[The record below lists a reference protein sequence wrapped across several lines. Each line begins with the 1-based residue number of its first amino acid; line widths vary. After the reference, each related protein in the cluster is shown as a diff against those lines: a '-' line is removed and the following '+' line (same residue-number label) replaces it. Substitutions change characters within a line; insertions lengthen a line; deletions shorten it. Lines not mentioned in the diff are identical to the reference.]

1 MAVRV
6 RRSAGV
12 ILLELEGEFT
22 YSGGGMARPLGLK
35 GNRLE
40 DLRGA
45 LEDILRE
52 GHTKV
57 ILDLARVSFLDSAG
71 LGELVRCKK
80 RVAEQGGD
88 VKLLRPTGRVKEML
102 DLVHLSRIF
111 EIHQD
116 EDRAVRS
123 FA

>member
-1 MAVRV
+1 MGVKV

-12 ILLELEGEFT
+12 VLLELEGEFT
-22 YSGGGMARPLGLK
+22 YSSGGLGRPLGLK

-40 DLRGA
+40 DIRGA
-45 LEDILRE
+45 LEDVLRE

-57 ILDLARVSFLDSAG
+57 ILDLARVNFLDSAG

-88 VKLLRPTGRVKEML
+88 VKLLRPTGRVREML
-102 DLVHLSRIF
+102 DLVFLSRIF

-116 EDRAVRS
+116 EDAAIRS